1 MEDIFSQFGDIFGG
15 GGGFSGGFGGF
26 SGGGRQSSKPKVNKG
41 SDLRVKVKVTL
52 KDVAH
57 GLEKKIKVKKY
68 VACTYCK
75 GTGAENGT
83 SFHNCSTCNGTGSVN
98 RVQQTMFG
106 AMQSQSACPNCH
118 GTGKI
123 IDKKCSHCDNG
134 VKYEEEIITMKIPAG
149 VYDGMQLSMSGKGNA
164 AKNGG
169 VPGDLIIAIEEIPDA
184 ELIRDDNDVVYN
196 LLLPFPTAALGGSV
210 EVPTIDG
217 KAKINIAAG
226 TQPGKVL
233 RLRYI
238 CFICNV
244 NDGKIVIN
252 LKMCFF
258 SGDYFALEHPAG
270 TSLP

>member
-1 MEDIFSQFGDIFGG
+1 MLFRS
-15 GGGFSGGFGGF
+15 
-26 SGGGRQSSKPKVNKG
+26 
-41 SDLRVKVKVTL
+41 
-52 KDVAH
+52 
-57 GLEKKIKVKKY
+57 
-68 VACTYCK
+68 
-75 GTGAENGT
+75 
-83 SFHNCSTCNGTGSVN
+83 CSTCNGTGSVN

-169 VPGDLIIAIEEIPDA
+169 IPGDLIIAIEEIPDA

-233 RLRYI
+233 RLRGKGLPTYNGYGTGDELINVTVYI
-238 CFICNV
+238 PESLSGAEKQSIESFKDSPNFTASKSVKDSICS
-244 NDGKIVIN
+244 KF
-252 LKMCFF
+252 KHFF
-258 SGDYFALEHPAG
+258 DKD
-270 TSLP
+270 